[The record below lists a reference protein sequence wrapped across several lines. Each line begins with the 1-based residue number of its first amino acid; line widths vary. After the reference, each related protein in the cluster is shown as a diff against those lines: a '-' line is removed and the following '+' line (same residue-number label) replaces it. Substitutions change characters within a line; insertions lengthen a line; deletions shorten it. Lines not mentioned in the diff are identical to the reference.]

1 MPPRPIL
8 ELGHPDLWRASRPV
22 GPGGPSPGLI
32 QDLSDTLAHFRGS
45 NGFGR
50 GIAAPQIGSL
60 ERVIFLRVPGG
71 FTGPL
76 IDPAIAW
83 SSPDRIE
90 LWDDCFSLPGL
101 MVRVSRAA
109 QVKVTYTDEHGQPC
123 QIDASAAD
131 LAELLQHE
139 IDHLDGILAIQRAVS
154 PQALCTRA
162 EWERRHR

>member
-1 MPPRPIL
+1 MPARTIL
-8 ELGHPDLWRASRPV
+8 ELGHPDLWRPSRPV
-22 GPGGPSPGLI
+22 QASGPSPGLV
-32 QDLSDTLAHFRGS
+32 QDLSDTLAHFRAAS
-45 NGFGR
+45 GFGR

-76 IDPAIAW
+76 VDPVIDW
-83 SSPDRIE
+83 SSADRME
-90 LWDDCFSLPGL
+90 LWDDCFSLPNL

-109 QVKVTYTDEHGQPC
+109 RVKVSYADERGQPR
-123 QIDASAAD
+123 QLDAAAD
-131 LAELLQHE
+131 LSELLQHE

-162 EWERRHR
+162 EWQRRHR